1 MKTLIIIFILILISF
16 IIFQAYVARSTART
30 EEQKYKVLEK
40 DGDFEIRYYPKVV
53 MATVSM
59 PSNSYNKMS
68 SSGFRRLAGY
78 IFGGNEQKESIAMTA
93 PVHMQVKEDSASM
106 SFVMPSSYS
115 MNTLPVPKD
124 SGVKIHMSEE
134 EYVASVTYSGFSS
147 DEDIRVQ
154 TARLKEF
161 LDKKGIVYSGDFRYL
176 GYNPPYQLKG
186 RRNEVIV
193 HIEYNE
199 KSK

>member
-1 MKTLIIIFILILISF
+1 MKTFFIIVVLILISF
-16 IIFQAYVARSTART
+16 FIFQAYVARSTART

-40 DGDFEIRYYPKVV
+40 DGDFEIRFYPKAV
-53 MATVSM
+53 MATVNM
-59 PSNSYNKMS
+59 PSSSYTKMS

-78 IFGGNEQKESIAMTA
+78 IFGGNEQQESIAMTA
-93 PVHMQVKEDSASM
+93 PVHMEVKEDTASM
-106 SFVMPSSYS
+106 SFVMPAAYS

-147 DEDIRVQ
+147 DDDIKVQ
-154 TARLKEF
+154 SARLKEY
-161 LDKKGIVYSGDFRYL
+161 LDKKGIAYSGDFRYL

-193 HIEYNE
+193 RIDYKE